1 MADIALNLIYNDNGA
16 QRSIDNIVRQLQSI
30 ESHRFRID
38 VDGSGFRTFSAN
50 IQEAARNLT
59 QLQNA
64 TKVMRG
70 YDPSQGYR
78 GFVNNIETSFNRA
91 QTAVLS
97 YQKTLEDLQQ
107 QLTNLDIQRNASL
120 NLSATDPK
128 RFSYDSESFKNARK
142 AIETNIAFVTEQL
155 RIAQSLVRDAG
166 KGGIFSGQEEIN
178 ARINIQAYADQMQKL
193 AERMGVSQTKAAE
206 KSKAAWIGV
215 FTSIASAAKETFSAL
230 TSFQTGLMNFPGVS
244 QAGSFI
250 ENILSGSLSGITS
263 AISSGF
269 NRSVE
274 RYDILN
280 TYPTILQSIGYS
292 SEQASDSMD
301 RLYQSVLGLPTAFS
315 DIVANAQYFVLMLD
329 DLDKATDLA
338 IAANNAFVASGS
350 SSAQISTGMRDIQYL
365 LEGTELRKTQ
375 WYSLIRSMPI
385 ALREIGDALGYVD
398 FASFTD
404 ALMDGE
410 IATNTLIDSLIDVGL
425 HSEKL
430 GNVLD
435 VMKTR
440 VDAALINVGNAAQRF
455 GTNMLES
462 LNTALTESG
471 GKGIA
476 ENLKDVS
483 SLLDTLGKRAAE
495 WISAHGSDIQ
505 RIIDKFFA
513 IDWGTILTDFL
524 DGFLYV
530 IENSVNN
537 IDRFSN
543 IIGGV
548 FTTVKN
554 ITENISSWAKYIPVT
569 SILKMATALG
579 SVVTNLKIAG
589 SIGSLVSSSSAGG
602 ALASAGGGFPMIG
615 RLGVAIGG
623 ATLIAALLQQI
634 LNTIS
639 AHKIQTTDDYLKTVN
654 DSIVSSEQKQVEAI
668 LSTGLSSRA
677 GAYSNYYSGRYEA
690 RRSTYQSELD
700 YLDAAEAWNA
710 EMSRL
715 RNLYP
720 NVRFGVTDGQIRAFT
735 GYDSVLDPD
744 AFDLSEAQRLYG
756 VLSAS
761 SNWKNIQ
768 GRVEDFLYIGNVDS
782 SRQRIQSELNSLLDD
797 RSKWESIS
805 KLFDEIGSTYSE
817 QFGDVFD
824 EAYSTFLDS
833 FQSSYESGILSIDT
847 AQGMV
852 TDLLGEVEIHSG
864 VLETLSNELTSA
876 KNEYSRLKAKY
887 DSIESD
893 LDKVFQSATGDY
905 LSKLYKSGGIP
916 GKGLEEWEKEH
927 EKGKVG
933 LYRNTLK
940 AETQEYEEFADE
952 LTQLGEMFKGTEYE
966 DDLQNWLINNAENL
980 NTDEFRGQVRQML
993 SEGAANIGETY
1004 FDELAKND
1012 TAKGKARDAYEALTT
1027 EGILNAM
1034 STQEQKIAAQEES
1047 FKKIGELIGKYIA
1060 SGIAEIL
1067 WNLKLIDYNKYLSL
1081 GGIPGDV
1088 IQGVVDQTPPEETG
1102 SSERNRWLRDVESE
1116 VKQDIQDSTLSEGT
1130 KNALVE
1136 QLETA
1141 LDEVPSGLSDSEMA
1155 AFANKVRNEIKEAL
1169 ESHREIP
1176 YTPKII
1182 IRGYEWT
1189 NPRNE
1194 SRSRGGETAPLATG
1208 GFLFAPIGTDTIPA
1222 MLTPGEYV
1230 QRRAAVEHF
1239 GRQFMERI
1247 NNLDLRGALRSIS
1260 MNYATPYATGGFVR
1274 NDNRNYRDNHATVNQ
1289 IFKSANASTGF
1300 RRASRFVRALG

>member
-1 MADIALNLIYNDNGA
+1 MADVQLNLIYNDNGA

-50 IQEAARNLT
+50 IQEATRNLT

-97 YQKTLEDLQQ
+97 YQKTLEGLQQ
-107 QLTNLDIQRNASL
+107 QLTDLDIQRNAAL
-120 NLSATDPK
+120 NLSATDK
-128 RFSYDSESFKNARK
+128 RFSYDAKTFKDARK
-142 AIETNIAFVTEQL
+142 EIETNIAFVTEKL
-155 RIAQSLVRDAG
+155 RIAQSLVRDTGA
-166 KGGIFSGQEEIN
+166 GGIFSGQEEIN
-178 ARINIQAYADQMQKL
+178 ARINTQAYADQIQKL
-193 AERMGVSQTKAAE
+193 SERMANSQKNAAE
-206 KSKAAWIGV
+206 KSGEAWKNV
-215 FTSIASAAKETFSAL
+215 FISASAAVSLFAKTANDAIS
-230 TSFQTGLMNFPGVS
+230 GIMNFPGVS

-365 LEGTELRKTQ
+365 LEGTKLRKTQ

-410 IATNTLIDSLIDVGL
+410 IATDTLIDSLIDVGL

-462 LNTALTESG
+462 LNTALMESG

-476 ENLKDVS
+476 ENLKSVS
-483 SLLDTLGKRAAE
+483 SLLDTLGKRAGE
-495 WISAHGSDIQ
+495 WISSHSADIQ

-554 ITENISSWAKYIPVT
+554 ITENISSWSKLIPIASFV
-569 SILKMATALG
+569 ALG
-579 SVVTNLKIAG
+579 TQLAKIVSNLKLAG
-589 SIGSLVSSSSAGG
+589 SIGSLYSSSAGG
-602 ALASAGGGFPMIG
+602 TLASAGGGFPMVG
-615 RLGVAIGG
+615 GLGAAIGG

-677 GAYSNYYSGRYEA
+677 GAYSDYYSGRYEA

-700 YLDAAEAWNA
+700 YLDVAEAWNA

-715 RNLYP
+715 RKLYP
-720 NVRFGVTDGQIRAFT
+720 NVRFGVTDGQIRAFA
-735 GYDSVLDPD
+735 GYDAVLDTG

-756 VLSAS
+756 ALSVS

-768 GRVEDFLYIGNVDS
+768 GRVEDFLSIGNVES
-782 SRQRIQSELNSLLDD
+782 SRERIQAELNSLLND

-805 KLFDEIGSTYSE
+805 KLFDKIGSTYSE

-824 EAYSTFLDS
+824 DAYSTFLDS
-833 FQSSYESGILSIDT
+833 FQSSYESGILSVDT

-852 TDLLGEVEIHSG
+852 EDLLGEVEIHSG

-916 GKGLEEWEKEH
+916 GKGLEKWEKEH

-952 LTQLGEMFKGTEYE
+952 LTRLGEMFKGTEYE
-966 DDLQNWLINNAENL
+966 DDLQNWLINNAKNL

-1004 FDELAKND
+1004 FEELAKND

-1027 EGILNAM
+1027 DGILNAM

-1067 WNLKLIDYNKYLSL
+1067 WNLRLIDYNKYLSL
-1081 GGIPGDV
+1081 GGIPADAIPSV
-1088 IQGVVDQTPPEETG
+1088 PDQLPPEETG

-1116 VKQDIQDSTLSEGT
+1116 MTREIQDSTISKGT
-1130 KNALVE
+1130 KDALVE

-1169 ESHREIP
+1169 DSHREIP